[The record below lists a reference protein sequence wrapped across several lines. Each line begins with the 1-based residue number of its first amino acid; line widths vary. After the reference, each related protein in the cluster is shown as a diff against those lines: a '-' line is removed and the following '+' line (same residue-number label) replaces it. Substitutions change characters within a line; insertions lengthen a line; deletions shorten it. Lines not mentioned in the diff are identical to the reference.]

1 MRVRRIL
8 VVDDDRGSLDAC
20 ARALRTLPDSEVEPE
35 ERSADALRR
44 LGTEPWDLVVTD
56 LRMPG
61 ADGMDLLKVARAQDP
76 DMPVLL
82 LTGFPTVDT
91 AVAALKS
98 GATDYLT
105 KPIDV
110 DELLV
115 VAERALRD
123 RAMRA
128 EHEVLERQLRSGSPA
143 TEIVGVSDAI
153 VGVLELSRRFAESDL
168 DVLIVGETGTGKEL
182 FARRIHELTTD
193 RDGRFV
199 AVDCGAIPADLME
212 SELFGHQKGAFT
224 GADRTAMGLLEFAHG
239 GTFFLDEVQ
248 SLDRTLQAKL
258 LRVLQERKI
267 RRVGSTREQEV
278 DVRIVAAM
286 SVSPEKLVEDDRLRE
301 DLMYRLN
308 VGRIDLPPLRS
319 RTEDIP
325 LLVERFLQRYATDG
339 QPVKVEDHAMAVLRA
354 YDWPGNVRQ
363 LENTIRRCLVT
374 ASGTSLGVADLPGS
388 VVDAAGPD
396 TSGATA
402 FFDARQARIDA
413 FEREFLTAA
422 LRQHDGNVREASK
435 DVDVP
440 RGTFYRLLK
449 KHGIQPKRFKRES

>member
-61 ADGMDLLKVARAQDP
+61 TDGMDLLKVARAQDP

-224 GADRTAMGLLEFAHG
+224 GADRTAMGR
-239 GTFFLDEVQ
+239 VP
-248 SLDRTLQAKL
+248 DRGA
-258 LRVLQERKI
+258 
-267 RRVGSTREQEV
+267 ST
-278 DVRIVAAM
+278 A
-286 SVSPEKLVEDDRLRE
+286 
-301 DLMYRLN
+301 
-308 VGRIDLPPLRS
+308 
-319 RTEDIP
+319 
-325 LLVERFLQRYATDG
+325 
-339 QPVKVEDHAMAVLRA
+339 
-354 YDWPGNVRQ
+354 
-363 LENTIRRCLVT
+363 
-374 ASGTSLGVADLPGS
+374 
-388 VVDAAGPD
+388 
-396 TSGATA
+396 
-402 FFDARQARIDA
+402 
-413 FEREFLTAA
+413 
-422 LRQHDGNVREASK
+422 
-435 DVDVP
+435 
-440 RGTFYRLLK
+440 
-449 KHGIQPKRFKRES
+449 